1 MPADQRKCKKCPPE
15 GAPEYM
21 LTYGDMVTLLLTF
34 FVMLLTTATID
45 GHELRLILAAFPGL
59 GNLEGGNTLEAGPLA
74 ELGNTIESLPS
85 MERGRALDQ
94 ARREAISIF
103 NPEIQSQQVRV
114 QEDERGLIISL
125 ASDAFFREASAE
137 VNIEQT
143 REILQK
149 LTRLLNN
156 DELSERT
163 FRIEGHTD
171 DIPTNPDGPW
181 PSNWDL
187 SVARS
192 LNVFKYLQEFGVD
205 EDQFQVMGLGDTRPL
220 YDNDTAE
227 GRAYNRRVD
236 VIILTDGHLKEARR
250 KRNLWKKLQPKLLT
264 LMLPEISLNSP
275 FLMGLKN
282 N

>member
-1 MPADQRKCKKCPPE
+1 MAGDQKKCKKCPPE
-15 GAPEYM
+15 GAPDYM

-85 MERGRALDQ
+85 MERGRALDE
-94 ARREAISIF
+94 ARRQAISIF
-103 NPEIQSQQVRV
+103 NPEIQSQLVRV
-114 QEDERGLIISL
+114 QEDERGLVISL
-125 ASDAFFREASAE
+125 ASDAFFETASAE

-143 REILQK
+143 REVLFK
-149 LTRLLNN
+149 LASLLNSESL
-156 DELSERT
+156 DERT

-171 DIPTNPDGPW
+171 DLPTDPDGPW

-192 LNVFKYLQEFGVD
+192 LNVFKYLQEFNVD

-220 YDNDTAE
+220 YDNDTPE

-236 VIILTDGHLKEARR
+236 VIILTDGH
-250 KRNLWKKLQPKLLT
+250 
-264 LMLPEISLNSP
+264 I
-275 FLMGLKN
+275 
-282 N
+282 

>member
-1 MPADQRKCKKCPPE
+1 
-15 GAPEYM
+15 M

-34 FVMLLTTATID
+34 FVMLLTTATVD

-59 GNLEGGNTLEAGPLA
+59 GNLTGGNTLEAGPLA

-114 QEDERGLIISL
+114 QEDERGLVISL
-125 ASDAFFREASAE
+125 ASDAFFDPASAE

-143 REILQK
+143 RSILQK
-149 LTRLLNN
+149 LARLLN
-156 DELSERT
+156 DDQLDERT

-171 DIPTNPDGPW
+171 SMPTDPNGPW

-192 LNVFKYLQEFGVD
+192 LNVFKYLQEFGVN

-220 YDNDTAE
+220 YDNATPE

-236 VIILTDGHLKEARR
+236 VIILTDGH
-250 KRNLWKKLQPKLLT
+250 
-264 LMLPEISLNSP
+264 I
-275 FLMGLKN
+275 
-282 N
+282 